1 MIIPVVNQ
9 SFVLVKSNLRQENA
23 MQVKSCLRSKYTNYI
38 ITVYVSLV
46 KLIYLLFLSNCF
58 VCRLQM
64 GIKIWYNILGLD
76 YTKERGVAAMAITA
90 VGAGRESGIVLPAGT
105 VERLLH
111 VDNGV
116 ALRLYL
122 LLCQGANNLDNDTI
136 CRRLGV
142 TDEEL
147 AKAESCLISHGLA
160 SRASQNPCNSEMT
173 RDRESVPVYTREEIA
188 SLKNGDMAF
197 SHIVYEAERLIK
209 PLLNESDLRELMTI
223 YSYYG
228 MPADCFIT
236 LIHFVAARTASSN
249 DGTKRPSLL
258 TVKKEAYR
266 WLELGINCVE
276 KAEEFVSAELALTKK
291 VNEFEKLLGLSA
303 YSNDERWTLRSW
315 AELGFDSDGV
325 KLAAD
330 ICIKR
335 KGEIIIVYIN
345 RILRG
350 WKNKGFTDAAQIAK
364 IELAADIE
372 REKAKTA
379 AARRGGSRG
388 VNSEREL
395 SSAERAALD
404 SLFND

>member
-1 MIIPVVNQ
+1 
-9 SFVLVKSNLRQENA
+9 
-23 MQVKSCLRSKYTNYI
+23 
-38 ITVYVSLV
+38 
-46 KLIYLLFLSNCF
+46 
-58 VCRLQM
+58 
-64 GIKIWYNILGLD
+64 
-76 YTKERGVAAMAITA
+76 MA
-90 VGAGRESGIVLPAGT
+90 
-105 VERLLH
+105 
-111 VDNGV
+111 
-116 ALRLYL
+116 
-122 LLCQGANNLDNDTI
+122 
-136 CRRLGV
+136 
-142 TDEEL
+142 
-147 AKAESCLISHGLA
+147 
-160 SRASQNPCNSEMT
+160 
-173 RDRESVPVYTREEIA
+173 RDRESAPVYTREEIA

-197 SHIVYEAERLIK
+197 SHIVYETERLIK

-236 LIHFVAARTASSN
+236 LIHFVAARTAASN
-249 DGTKRPSLL
+249 EGTKRPSLL

-276 KAEEFVSAELALTKK
+276 KAEEFVFAELALSKK
-291 VNEFEKLLGLSA
+291 VSEFENLLGLSA
-303 YSNDERWTLRSW
+303 YSNDDRWTLRSW
-315 AELGFDSDGV
+315 AELGFDADGV

-330 ICIKR
+330 ICYKR

-350 WKNKGFTDAAQIAK
+350 WKNKGLTDAAQIAK

-372 REKAKTA
+372 RGKAKTA

-395 SSAERAALD
+395 SSAEKAALD

>member
-1 MIIPVVNQ
+1 
-9 SFVLVKSNLRQENA
+9 
-23 MQVKSCLRSKYTNYI
+23 
-38 ITVYVSLV
+38 
-46 KLIYLLFLSNCF
+46 
-58 VCRLQM
+58 
-64 GIKIWYNILGLD
+64 
-76 YTKERGVAAMAITA
+76 MAVTA

-105 VERLLH
+105 VERLLR
-111 VDNGV
+111 VDNGA

-122 LLCQGANNLDNDTI
+122 LLCQGGNTLDSEGI
-136 CRRLGV
+136 CRRLV
-142 TDEEL
+142 ISDAELEE
-147 AKAESCLISHGLA
+147 AEACLISHGLA
-160 SRASQNPCNSEMT
+160 SRASEPKCSQEMT
-173 RDRESVPVYTREEIA
+173 RDRERAPVYTREEIA
-188 SLKNGDMAF
+188 SLKNGDIAF

-236 LIHFVAARTASSN
+236 LIHFVAARTASAN

-291 VNEFEKLLGLSA
+291 VSEFEKVLGLSA
-303 YSNDERWTLRSW
+303 CSNDDRWTLRSW
-315 AELGFDSDGV
+315 AEMGFDSDGV

-330 ICIKR
+330 ICLKR

-350 WKNKGFTDAAQIAK
+350 WKNKGLTDAAQIAK

-372 REKAKTA
+372 RGKAKTA

-388 VNSEREL
+388 VNSDREL
-395 SSAERAALD
+395 SSAEKAALD

>member
-1 MIIPVVNQ
+1 
-9 SFVLVKSNLRQENA
+9 
-23 MQVKSCLRSKYTNYI
+23 
-38 ITVYVSLV
+38 
-46 KLIYLLFLSNCF
+46 
-58 VCRLQM
+58 
-64 GIKIWYNILGLD
+64 
-76 YTKERGVAAMAITA
+76 MAVTA

-111 VDNGV
+111 VENGA

-122 LLCQGANNLDNDTI
+122 LLCQGANTLDSETI
-136 CRRLGV
+136 CRRLGL
-142 TDEEL
+142 TEAEL
-147 AKAESCLISHGLA
+147 SAAEACLLSHGLA
-160 SRASQNPCNSEMT
+160 SRAAEPKESHEMT
-173 RDRESVPVYTREEIA
+173 RDRESAPVYTREEIA

-236 LIHFVAARTASSN
+236 LIHFVAARTASAN

-266 WLELGINCVE
+266 WLELGINSVE
-276 KAEEFVSAELALTKK
+276 KAEEFVSQELALSKRVT
-291 VNEFEKLLGLSA
+291 EFEKLLGLTA
-303 YSNDERWTLRSW
+303 YTNDERWTLRSW

-330 ICIKR
+330 ICFKR

-350 WKNKGFTDAAQIAK
+350 WKSKGLTDAAQIAK

-372 REKAKTA
+372 RGKAKTA
-379 AARRGGSRG
+379 AARRGGSRA

-395 SSAERAALD
+395 SMAERAALD
-404 SLFND
+404 SLFNDK